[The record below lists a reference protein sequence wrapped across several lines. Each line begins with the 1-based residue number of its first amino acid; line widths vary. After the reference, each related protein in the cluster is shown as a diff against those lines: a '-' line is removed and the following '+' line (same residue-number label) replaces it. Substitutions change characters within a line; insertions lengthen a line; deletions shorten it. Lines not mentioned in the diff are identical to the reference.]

1 MNHNLRRSAS
11 ASAILF
17 SILAALL
24 LGSCVTN
31 QFAGSPLETVES
43 LDVQRYLGQWYEVAR
58 YQKGFEKN
66 IFGSTAEYS
75 LREDGRIK
83 VVNSG
88 YKNSLDG
95 PFKSV
100 EAVAWRPDDQIPGA
114 LKVQFF
120 NLFTSD
126 YLVFGLNE
134 ENYQWALV
142 GSSERDSLWF
152 LSRTHEVPEEILAR
166 MRVIAEEQGFDL
178 TDLFYVPQKLRR

>member
-1 MNHNLRRSAS
+1 MNRKFHPSAS
-11 ASAILF
+11 ALF
-17 SILAALL
+17 FIVISVLL
-24 LGSCVTN
+24 LGSCATN
-31 QFAGSPLETVES
+31 QFAGAPLETVES
-43 LDVQRYLGQWYEVAR
+43 LDVERYLGQWYEVAR

-75 LREDGRIK
+75 LREDGRIR

-114 LKVQFF
+114 LKVRFF

-126 YLVFGLNE
+126 YLVFGLDE

-142 GSSERDSLWF
+142 GNNERDSLWF

-178 TDLFYVPQKLRR
+178 TDLFYVPQKPRR